1 MSHPD
6 SIQLLLNRDTVF
18 PSRSAKTKSDFDTK
32 TAAIH
37 AETNAQASYDL
48 KEIKADA
55 LWLSGKAGID
65 EVNALRIAVLEW
77 QTRPSTR
84 LLGQFSDEE
93 TISLKGAAG
102 VDTFRVSL
110 AGPSFAEIFSTRPGE
125 GNNAAEFVAE
135 KNRRLRLQELY
146 LSERCHAIK
155 TARKLLALFLD
166 SDHLDSAPQQQSG
179 SPTGLGKLGASIF
192 SDKVR
197 GRTWYS
203 FAGESI
209 KAVKARLSALE
220 GAGGWLGAAESSE
233 DIENSWRTT
242 LVEEVLHILQDLFM
256 QLQTSTEIPPADL
269 LVSWLRLMADYAFL
283 ESLQAVRI
291 TLIRSLRSMLTLE
304 SPVKTL

>member
-1 MSHPD
+1 M
-6 SIQLLLNRDTVF
+6 
-18 PSRSAKTKSDFDTK
+18 
-32 TAAIH
+32 
-37 AETNAQASYDL
+37 

-55 LWLSGKAGID
+55 LWLSEKAGID

-110 AGPSFAEIFSTRPGE
+110 AGPSFAEIFNTRPGE

-135 KNRRLRLQELY
+135 KNRRLRLQDLY
-146 LSERCHAIK
+146 LSERGHVIK

-166 SDHLDSAPQQQSG
+166 SAPQQQPV
-179 SPTGLGKLGASIF
+179 SPTTSLGKLGASIF
-192 SDKVR
+192 SDKVS
-197 GRTWYS
+197 GRDWHN

-209 KAVKARLSALE
+209 KAVKARLLALE
-220 GAGGWLGAAESSE
+220 GDGGWLGAAESCE
-233 DIENSWRTT
+233 EIENLWRTAI
-242 LVEEVLHILQDLFM
+242 VEEVSHLLQGLFM

-269 LVSWLRLMADYAFL
+269 LMSWLRLMADYAFL

-291 TLIRSLRSMLTLE
+291 TLFHSLRRTLTLE